1 MARLTWEL
9 EENPKNRRWYLAIPE
24 GLEID
29 AYPSIEAVR
38 ERAASQGIDPNILL
52 GEAALEKSLGK
63 ARAMPGEEFTFPI
76 ALEPTFDVRLIISP
90 DKTKASLYIR
100 KASDRH
106 HTMDMKLISTVIN
119 NGRLKG
125 LDPQKIRETI
135 NEFRDSQ
142 AMELMDF
149 VIAEG
154 VPPGR
159 GKDRTLTRIV
169 EWLPETEAKV
179 LRDRLVETSLTGR
192 PTPSD
197 KAFPLAEASSLAIV
211 ERGQLLYEISPVETG
226 PTGIDVYGKSIPG
239 LPGNDPFV
247 QIIDSVTLGPYGFR
261 ADVPGVLLASEINGG
276 VRLRIINSK
285 DAAATVILSQDN
297 MTASVVLED
306 SEGSGSPLTV
316 ELALKAL
323 SDKGVKGQID
333 TGRIQEGIEE
343 AKATKTRV
351 EVVVL
356 RGETAVL
363 PGTSR
368 ITRFIAPSG
377 PGESGNILAGDRIL
391 TIKKLPAGADGRDVL
406 GNEIKS
412 ATARPETEPE
422 HDDTIGTE
430 ALEGELAFV
439 ARVSGELTFS
449 NGKYSI
455 SDTKEIIANVDD
467 KTGDLSFPANLIL
480 TGSVDKGRT
489 VKAGGSL
496 TINGTAGA
504 SLVYSDLSVTMNGG
518 IKGAG
523 QGTVW
528 AKQTIRLSFAE
539 NARILAGG
547 DIFVDKYCFQCTVKT
562 NGMLIM
568 KGNPAVLMGGT
579 VRASRGV
586 EVFELGSERP
596 LRTSISFGQNYL
608 ISDQIEVCEK
618 EVLRIKETVEKIDAA
633 MVQTSNTN
641 PRIHEYRQ
649 KKLELLKRN
658 DKLTVRIFTLK
669 EQYETHI
676 ISHVRVENTVYPG
689 VILESHGRY
698 YEVRE
703 RRNHVIF
710 IFDQKTGQIT
720 CNPIQDTDKNQE

>member
-1 MARLTWEL
+1 MAKKTWEL

-24 GLEID
+24 GLEAE
-29 AYPSIEAVR
+29 AYPSIETI
-38 ERAASQGIDPNILL
+38 RARASARGIDQNILL
-52 GEAALEKSLGK
+52 AEENLDKSLKK
-63 ARAMPGEEFTFPI
+63 ALAMPGEEFTFPI
-76 ALEPTFDVRLIISP
+76 AIEPTFDVRLIVSQ

-119 NGRLKG
+119 NGRIKG
-125 LDPQKIRETI
+125 LDPKKISDTI
-135 NEFRDSQ
+135 NAFRASQ
-142 AMELMDF
+142 AMELCDF
-149 VIAEG
+149 TIAEG

-159 GKDRTLTRIV
+159 GKDRQLTKVV
-169 EWLPETEAKV
+169 EWLPETEAV
-179 LRDRLVETSLTGR
+179 ALRDRLIAASLAAR
-192 PTPSD
+192 PTDPD
-197 KAFPLAEASSLAIV
+197 KAFPVAEAELLARV
-211 ERGQLLYEISPVETG
+211 ERGQLLYELSPAETG
-226 PTGIDVYGKSIPG
+226 PAGIDVYGKAIPG
-239 LPGNDPFV
+239 LPGNDPYV
-247 QIIDSVTLGPYGFR
+247 QIIDGVSLGPYGFR
-261 ADVPGVLLASEINGG
+261 ADVPGVLIASEVNGG
-276 VRLRIINSK
+276 IRLRIVNSK
-285 DAAATVILSQDN
+285 DASATVVVSGDN
-297 MTASVVLED
+297 MTASLVLED
-306 SEGSGSPLTV
+306 GEGSGEPLTM

-323 SDKGVKGQID
+323 ADKGIKGQID
-333 TGRIQEGIEE
+333 TGRIGEGIAE
-343 AKATKTRV
+343 AKSSRAKTEIV
-351 EVVVL
+351 AL

-363 PGTSR
+363 PGTAR
-368 ITRFIAPSG
+368 ITRFIAPAG
-377 PGESGNILAGDRIL
+377 KDGDGNVLAGDRIL
-391 TIKKLPAGADGRDVL
+391 TIKKLPAGADGRDVF
-406 GNEIKS
+406 GAEIKS
-412 ATARPETEPE
+412 CTAKPESEPE
-422 HDDTIGTE
+422 HDDTIGSE
-430 ALEGELAFV
+430 ALDGELALV
-439 ARVSGELTFS
+439 ARVAGELRFT

-455 SDTKEIIANVDD
+455 SDAKEMIANVDAA
-467 KTGDLSFPANLIL
+467 TGDVFFPANLTL

-489 VKAGGSL
+489 VRAGGAL
-496 TINGTAGA
+496 TINGSAGA
-504 SLVYSDLSVTMNGG
+504 SLVYSDVSVTMNGG
-518 IKGAG
+518 IKGSG

-528 AKQTIRLSFAE
+528 AKQTIRLTFAE

-547 DIFVDKYCFQCTVKT
+547 DIFVDRYCFQCTVKT

-568 KGNPAVLMGGT
+568 NGNPGVLMGGN

-618 EVLRIKETVEKIDAA
+618 EVLRIKETVEKIDVA
-633 MVQTSNTN
+633 MAKTSNTN

-689 VILESHGRY
+689 VVLESHGRY